1 MNERKYN
8 SPMECVESLYHCGKL
23 YAEAKRRRIGADNYR
38 KTVRAIA
45 FLKSDEK
52 SVAAKE
58 ADALSCKTYID
69 VCQELEQAV
78 LDEETYKSELNYAEL
93 KIEIWRSMQ
102 ATKRQTIIATGMTT

>member
-8 SPMECVESLYHCGKL
+8 TPMECVESIHHCGKL

-52 SVAAKE
+52 GVAAKE

-69 VCQELEQAV
+69 VCKELEQAV

-93 KIEIWRSMQ
+93 KIDIWRSMQ
-102 ATKRQTIIATGMTT
+102 ATKRQQIVAEGMTT